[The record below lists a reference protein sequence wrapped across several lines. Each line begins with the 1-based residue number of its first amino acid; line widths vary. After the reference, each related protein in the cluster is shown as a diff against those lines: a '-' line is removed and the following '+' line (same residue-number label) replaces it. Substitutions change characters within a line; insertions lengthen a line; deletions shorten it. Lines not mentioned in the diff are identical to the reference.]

1 MCWASFVP
9 EVGPPL
15 GPVAGLLLLMGT
27 AAGLSVPLAF
37 SIPVVVG
44 VLRHAKHSNGV
55 SPACRSFGWRNSP
68 RLVAAEPRVEGVWLP
83 NCRPIG

>member
-27 AAGLSVPLAF
+27 AAGLSVPLVF
-37 SIPVVVG
+37 SMPVVVG

-55 SPACRSFGWRNSP
+55 SPACRSFGWRHSP
-68 RLVAAEPRVEGVWLP
+68 RLVAVSSQFAVVLWP